1 MESVKRHLFIMG
13 VLFLFVAACNNQ
25 DEITDPHFMWRGNK
39 YITTYEPIEEKQVS
53 EQMGVIKAEV
63 EAPIDE
69 NGEATGLPEGTPL
82 YKIDDQIESP
92 VDVLAYQIGNRFY
105 IARKMVVHH

>member
-1 MESVKRHLFIMG
+1 MKRHLFIMG
-13 VLFLFVAACNNQ
+13 ILFLFVAACGNQ

-53 EQMGVIKAEV
+53 EQMGVIRAEV

-69 NGEATGLPEGTPL
+69 NGEATGTVNLALFEGEPRGCSQWTFL
-82 YKIDDQIESP
+82 E
-92 VDVLAYQIGNRFY
+92 
-105 IARKMVVHH
+105 